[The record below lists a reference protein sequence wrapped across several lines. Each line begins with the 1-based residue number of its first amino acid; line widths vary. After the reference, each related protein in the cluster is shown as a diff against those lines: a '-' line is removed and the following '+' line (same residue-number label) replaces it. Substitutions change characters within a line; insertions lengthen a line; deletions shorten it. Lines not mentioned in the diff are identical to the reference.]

1 MSDENLNEEEIV
13 VDPDPT
19 PEPEP
24 KPTPTHP
31 DTRNSILNSVK
42 KSIGIEPAYEP
53 FDDEIIMDINTIL
66 GVLNQLG
73 VGTIGFAI
81 TDNTATWD
89 QFMAPEAL
97 KGITINEVKTY
108 VAKRVQMLFDPPTS
122 GIYMDALKNVV
133 SELEFRINVAVE
145 TPIHED

>member
-1 MSDENLNEEEIV
+1 MNN
-13 VDPDPT
+13 P
-19 PEPEP
+19 
-24 KPTPTHP
+24 
-31 DTRNSILNSVK
+31 NSILDSVK
-42 KSIGIEPAYEP
+42 KSIGIEPDYHP
-53 FDDEIIMDINTIL
+53 FDEEIIMDINTIL

-73 VGTIGFAI
+73 VGTIGFSI

-89 QFMAPEAL
+89 EFLAPEAL

-108 VAKRVQMLFDPPTS
+108 VSKRVQMLFDPPTS
-122 GIYMDALKNVV
+122 GIYMDALKQVV

>member
-13 VDPDPT
+13 ADPDPT

-24 KPTPTHP
+24 EPTPTHP
-31 DTRNSILNSVK
+31 DTKNSILNFVK
-42 KSIGIEPAYEP
+42 KSIGIEPEYTP
-53 FDDEIIMDINTIL
+53 FDAEIIMDINTIL

-73 VGTIGFAI
+73 VGVIGFSI
-81 TDNTATWD
+81 EDNTATWD
-89 QFMAPEAL
+89 EFLVPETL

>member
-1 MSDENLNEEEIV
+1 MSDENLNEEEIM

-24 KPTPTHP
+24 EPTPIPP
-31 DTRNSILNSVK
+31 DTKNSILNSVK
-42 KSIGIEPAYEP
+42 KSIGIEPEYHP
-53 FDDEIIMDINTIL
+53 FDEEIIMDINTIL

-73 VGTIGFAI
+73 VGTIGFTI
-81 TDNTATWD
+81 EDSSETWD
-89 QFMAPEAL
+89 EFLAPEAL

-108 VAKRVQMLFDPPTS
+108 VSKRVQILFDPPTS
-122 GIYMDALKNVV
+122 GIYMDALKQVV